1 MVSKID
7 GNREVVQPKPAAKP
21 AAPVVKRP
29 VVADDMSTG
38 KGRALRVAA
47 EKSLNATPFSATA
60 PIAPAAG
67 TFKVSAS
74 GTLTPSGTT
83 SIYTSRAGSVAA
95 AMNDQILKNPV
106 NTCPYTP
113 PLSAADQKSA
123 EDAVGTEDPGKIAD
137 WLSAHPDP
145 VTQRAFWAE
154 YKGFLPT
161 VLDKSDTCTDAQKA
175 ALSSSLDV
183 AYKSGDVT
191 DDDIKAM
198 VGDDFR
204 PRGDGPLGAII
215 GGTHD
220 PALINTFANEELKH
234 MGGDSPWR
242 DQAVAAA
249 LAGMPADGMRAYLS
263 QHPTLVHDLLNTP
276 DPASARS
283 AAEVLGHLPP
293 DMLQSWLADPANKDD
308 KAKLLSN
315 INKDDSSVA
324 LDDEDSSSVNSPAFG
339 DLLKNAANIQPPT
352 PEVTDLFTQ
361 AVDLTKDNPAS
372 LQGLAALYVKD
383 APQLTAALT
392 ADGNSA
398 GPTVLSKFF
407 AQTLF
412 SPDVQDVDFDGG
424 GKLTD
429 AITGAI
435 KNASNS
441 LQAQFG
447 GDQQHDAG
455 RQLGR
460 LAASLEGAAA
470 VTLKDYRD
478 QVAGN
483 KEKRDLFAGLIGKA
497 IGAALPDE
505 LIGKDF
511 AVDKVSE
518 LIAGVLVK
526 DPSKPGTISLRS
538 VWEDQFEAATSAYDE
553 AHGKDST
560 LTTDYDGAY
569 AKAAIDIHDQL
580 GINFDGTSAG

>member
-7 GNREVVQPKPAAKP
+7 GNREVVQPKPVAKAP
-21 AAPVVKRP
+21 APAVKRT

-38 KGRALRVAA
+38 KGRALRLAA
-47 EKSLNATPFSATA
+47 EKNLNAAPFSATGS
-60 PIAPAAG
+60 IAPAAG

-74 GTLTPSGTT
+74 GALTPSGTT

-106 NTCPYTP
+106 NFCPNTP
-113 PLSAADQKSA
+113 PLSKADEKSA
-123 EDAVGTEDPGKIAD
+123 QDAVGSEDPAKVAD
-137 WLSAHPDP
+137 WLSSHPDP
-145 VTQRAFWAE
+145 VTQRSFWAE
-154 YKGFLPT
+154 YKDVVAPI
-161 VLDKSDTCTDAQKA
+161 LDKSDRCTDAQKA
-175 ALSSSLDV
+175 AISSSLDA
-183 AYKSGDVT
+183 AYKSGDVS

-198 VGDDFR
+198 VGNDFR
-204 PRGDGPLGAII
+204 ANGEGPLGAII
-215 GGTHD
+215 GGTHN

-234 MGGDSPWR
+234 MTGDSPWR
-242 DQAVAAA
+242 DRAVAAA
-249 LAGMPADGMRAYLS
+249 VAGMPEDGMRAYLA
-263 QHPTLVHDLLNTP
+263 QHPTLVHDLVNSP
-276 DPASARS
+276 DGASARS
-283 AAEVLGHLPP
+283 AAELLGHLPP

-315 INKDDSSVA
+315 INKDEQNVA
-324 LDDEDSSSVNSPAFG
+324 LDDEDSYSTNSPAFG

-352 PEVTDLFTQ
+352 PEVTDLFSK
-361 AVDLTKDNPAS
+361 AVDLTKGNEAS
-372 LQGLAALYVKD
+372 LQGLATLYVKD
-383 APQLTAALT
+383 SAALTQALT

-412 SPDVQDVDFDGG
+412 SPDAQDLDFDGG
-424 GKLTD
+424 GKMTD

-435 KNASNS
+435 KTASNA

-455 RQLGR
+455 RSLGR

-470 VTLKDYRD
+470 VTLKNYRD
-478 QVAGN
+478 DVAGN

-518 LIAGVLVK
+518 LISDALLPN
-526 DPSKPGTISLRS
+526 PSRPGTIDLRQ